1 MTTTDLIIIGS
12 GPGGYRAADYA
23 AKNGLQVLVFE
34 EQEVGG
40 TCLNSGCIPTK
51 CLAHDASKET
61 TPAFELVME
70 RKQQTIQQLR
80 EGVQT
85 LLSQPNITLVRG
97 KAVFK
102 DSHTVVANGEEYQAK
117 HIIIATGSHA
127 KMLPIEG
134 LVYQQGGVPNVVT
147 STELLNIDHV
157 PEKLCI
163 VGAGVIGMEFASAFA
178 SFGSKVTVVEF
189 MKECLP
195 TLDSDIAK
203 RLRKCM
209 EKKGIEFYLQAGVKS
224 IHEGKVTF
232 ERKGKELTVEADT
245 ILIATGRAANMDSLN
260 LDATGISYDKKG
272 ILVDDNMETS
282 INGIYAIGDTNGRQ
296 MLAHA
301 ATFQGFRAVNH
312 ILGKSDNIRFDIMP
326 AAVFTHPEAA
336 SVGKTEDACKAEE
349 LNYTVR
355 KGYYR
360 ANGRA
365 LSMEEPEGMAKLIVD
380 EQNKII
386 GCHIYG
392 AHAAELVQE
401 ISALMN
407 MDITI
412 DRLKDIIHTHPTLG
426 EILQDMAIG

>member
-12 GPGGYRAADYA
+12 GPGGYRAAGYA
-23 AKNGLQVLVFE
+23 AKNGLQVLIFE
-34 EQEVGG
+34 GLEVGG

-61 TPAFELVME
+61 IPAFELVME

-127 KMLPIEG
+127 KMPPIEG
-134 LVYQQGGVPNVVT
+134 LVYQQGGESNVVT

-195 TLDSDIAK
+195 TIDSDIAK

-209 EKKGIEFYLQAGVKS
+209 EKKGIEFYLQAGVKC

-232 ERKGKELTVEADT
+232 ERKGKEQTVEADT

-260 LDATGISYDKKG
+260 LDAMGISYDKKG

-326 AAVFTHPEAA
+326 AAVFTLPEAA

-407 MDITI
+407 MDITL

>member
-23 AKNGLQVLVFE
+23 AKNGLQVLIFE
-34 EQEVGG
+34 ELEVGG

-51 CLAHDASKET
+51 CLAHDASKESI
-61 TPAFELVME
+61 PAFELVME

-85 LLSQPNITLVRG
+85 LLSQPKITLVRG

-127 KMLPIEG
+127 KMPPIEG
-134 LVYQQGGVPNVVT
+134 LVYQQGGESNVVT

-209 EKKGIEFYLQAGVKS
+209 EKKGIEFYLQAGVKC
-224 IHEGKVTF
+224 IHQGKVTF
-232 ERKGKELTVEADT
+232 ERKGKEQTVEADT
-245 ILIATGRAANMDSLN
+245 ILIATGRTANMDSLN
-260 LDATGISYDKKG
+260 LDAMGISYDKKG

-282 INGIYAIGDTNGRQ
+282 INGIYAIGDTNARQ

-336 SVGKTEDACKAEE
+336 SVGKTEEACKAEE

>member
-1 MTTTDLIIIGS
+1 MS
-12 GPGGYRAADYA
+12 GG
-23 AKNGLQVLVFE
+23 
-34 EQEVGG
+34 
-40 TCLNSGCIPTK
+40 
-51 CLAHDASKET
+51 
-61 TPAFELVME
+61 
-70 RKQQTIQQLR
+70 
-80 EGVQT
+80 
-85 LLSQPNITLVRG
+85 
-97 KAVFK
+97 
-102 DSHTVVANGEEYQAK
+102 
-117 HIIIATGSHA
+117 IA
-127 KMLPIEG
+127 
-134 LVYQQGGVPNVVT
+134 
-147 STELLNIDHV
+147 
-157 PEKLCI
+157 
-163 VGAGVIGMEFASAFA
+163 
-178 SFGSKVTVVEF
+178 
-189 MKECLP
+189 
-195 TLDSDIAK
+195 
-203 RLRKCM
+203 
-209 EKKGIEFYLQAGVKS
+209 
-224 IHEGKVTF
+224 
-232 ERKGKELTVEADT
+232 
-245 ILIATGRAANMDSLN
+245 
-260 LDATGISYDKKG
+260 YDKKG

-282 INGIYAIGDTNGRQ
+282 INGIYAIGDTNARQ

>member
-1 MTTTDLIIIGS
+1 M
-12 GPGGYRAADYA
+12 P
-23 AKNGLQVLVFE
+23 
-34 EQEVGG
+34 
-40 TCLNSGCIPTK
+40 
-51 CLAHDASKET
+51 
-61 TPAFELVME
+61 
-70 RKQQTIQQLR
+70 
-80 EGVQT
+80 
-85 LLSQPNITLVRG
+85 
-97 KAVFK
+97 
-102 DSHTVVANGEEYQAK
+102 
-117 HIIIATGSHA
+117 
-127 KMLPIEG
+127 PIEG
-134 LVYQQGGVPNVVT
+134 LVYQQGGESNVVT

-209 EKKGIEFYLQAGVKS
+209 EKKGIEFYLQAGVKC
-224 IHEGKVTF
+224 IHQGKVTF
-232 ERKGKELTVEADT
+232 ERKGKEQTVEADT

-260 LDATGISYDKKG
+260 LDAMGIAYDKKG

-282 INGIYAIGDTNGRQ
+282 INGIYAIGDTNARQ

-407 MDITI
+407 MDITV

>member
-23 AKNGLQVLVFE
+23 AKNGLQVLIIE
-34 EQEVGG
+34 ELEVGG

-51 CLAHDASKET
+51 CLAHDASKESI
-61 TPAFELVME
+61 PAFELVME

-102 DSHTVVANGEEYQAK
+102 DSQTVVANGEEYQAK

-127 KMLPIEG
+127 KMPPIEG
-134 LVYQQGGVPNVVT
+134 LVYQQGGESNVVT

-232 ERKGKELTVEADT
+232 ERKGKEQTIEADT

-260 LDATGISYDKKG
+260 LDVMGIAYDKKG

-407 MDITI
+407 MDITL

>member
-1 MTTTDLIIIGS
+1 MTSTDLIIIGS

-23 AKNGLQVLVFE
+23 AKNGLQVLIFE

-61 TPAFELVME
+61 IPAFELVME

-127 KMLPIEG
+127 KMPPIEG
-134 LVYQQGGVPNVVT
+134 LVYQQGGESNVVT

-209 EKKGIEFYLQAGVKS
+209 EKKGIEFYLQAGVKC

-260 LDATGISYDKKG
+260 LDAMGIAYDKKG

-365 LSMEEPEGMAKLIVD
+365 LSMEESEGMAKLIVD

-407 MDITI
+407 MDITL

>member
-23 AKNGLQVLVFE
+23 AKNGLQVLIFE
-34 EQEVGG
+34 EWEVGG

-102 DSHTVVANGEEYQAK
+102 DSQTVVANGEEYQAK

-127 KMLPIEG
+127 KMPPIEG
-134 LVYQQGGVPNVVT
+134 LVYQQGGESNVVT

-178 SFGSKVTVVEF
+178 SFGSHVTVVEF

-209 EKKGIEFYLQAGVKS
+209 EKKGIEFYLQAGVKC

-232 ERKGKELTVEADT
+232 ERKGKEQTVEADT

-260 LDATGISYDKKG
+260 LDVMGIAYDKKG

-407 MDITI
+407 MDITL

>member
-61 TPAFELVME
+61 IPAFELVME

-127 KMLPIEG
+127 KMPPIEG
-134 LVYQQGGVPNVVT
+134 LAYQQGGESNVMT

-260 LDATGISYDKKG
+260 LDAMGIAYDKKG

-282 INGIYAIGDTNGRQ
+282 INGIYAIGDTNARQ

>member
-51 CLAHDASKET
+51 CLAHDASKESI
-61 TPAFELVME
+61 PAFELVME

-102 DSHTVVANGEEYQAK
+102 DSQTVVANGEEYQAK

-127 KMLPIEG
+127 KMPPIEG
-134 LVYQQGGVPNVVT
+134 LVYQQGGESNVVT

-224 IHEGKVTF
+224 IHQGKVTF
-232 ERKGKELTVEADT
+232 ERKGKEQTVEADT

-260 LDATGISYDKKG
+260 LDVMGIAYDKKG

-326 AAVFTHPEAA
+326 AAVFTLPEAA

>member
-1 MTTTDLIIIGS
+1 M
-12 GPGGYRAADYA
+12 
-23 AKNGLQVLVFE
+23 
-34 EQEVGG
+34 
-40 TCLNSGCIPTK
+40 
-51 CLAHDASKET
+51 AHDASKET
-61 TPAFELVME
+61 IPAFELVME

-102 DSHTVVANGEEYQAK
+102 DSQTVVANGEEYQAK

-127 KMLPIEG
+127 KMPPIEG
-134 LVYQQGGVPNVVT
+134 LVYQQGGESNVVT

-232 ERKGKELTVEADT
+232 ERKGKEQTVEADT

-260 LDATGISYDKKG
+260 LDVMGIAYDKKG

-407 MDITI
+407 MDITL

>member
-127 KMLPIEG
+127 KMPPIEG
-134 LVYQQGGVPNVVT
+134 LVYQQGGESNVVT

-224 IHEGKVTF
+224 IHQGKVTF
-232 ERKGKELTVEADT
+232 ERKGKEQTVEADT

-260 LDATGISYDKKG
+260 LDVMGIAYDKKG

-326 AAVFTHPEAA
+326 AAVFTLPEAA

>member
-127 KMLPIEG
+127 KMPPIEG
-134 LVYQQGGVPNVVT
+134 LVYQQGGESNVVT

-260 LDATGISYDKKG
+260 LDAMGIAYDKKG

-282 INGIYAIGDTNGRQ
+282 INGIYAIGDTNARQ

>member
-209 EKKGIEFYLQAGVKS
+209 EKKGIEFYLQAGVKC
-224 IHEGKVTF
+224 IHQGKVTF

>member
-127 KMLPIEG
+127 KMPPIEG

-232 ERKGKELTVEADT
+232 ERKGKEQTVEADT

-260 LDATGISYDKKG
+260 LDAMGIAYDKKG

-282 INGIYAIGDTNGRQ
+282 INGIYAIGDTNARQ

-407 MDITI
+407 MDITV

>member
-51 CLAHDASKET
+51 CLAHDASKESI
-61 TPAFELVME
+61 PAFELVME

-102 DSHTVVANGEEYQAK
+102 DSQTVVANGEEYQAK

-127 KMLPIEG
+127 KMPPIEG
-134 LVYQQGGVPNVVT
+134 LVYQQGGESNVVT

-224 IHEGKVTF
+224 IHQGKVTF
-232 ERKGKELTVEADT
+232 ERKGKEQTVEADT

-260 LDATGISYDKKG
+260 LDVMGIAYDKKG

-407 MDITI
+407 MDITL